1 MEKSTKV
8 LYGSIVQSRVLTA
21 SANAAAGSVVVR
33 AYALTAGAEGSADR
47 AAARAY
53 ALTISA
59 DGAASTAAVQ
69 ANALTARS
77 DARSAG
83 TPARGFNNNK
93 LLVLRLGLA
102 LLRALDVVEA
112 LEGGG
117 VWVGAAEGVE
127 DEGEDVRGELGADG
141 DVVAPGDGVALR
153 EEGEVRAG
161 RWRAAVEGRVGVHG
175 DLERV
180 EALDGVAEGEDGGE
194 LRAELAGLRN
204 SLASTI
210 GTPR

>member
-1 MEKSTKV
+1 MRAKSV
-8 LYGSIVQSRVLTA
+8 C
-21 SANAAAGSVVVR
+21 
-33 AYALTAGAEGSADR
+33 
-47 AAARAY
+47 
-53 ALTISA
+53 
-59 DGAASTAAVQ
+59 ASTTRTRLGASGARTRGAVW
-69 ANALTARS
+69 TR
-77 DARSAG
+77 
-83 TPARGFNNNK
+83 FNNK

-194 LRAELAGLRN
+194 LRAELDGPQELVGVDHGDAAVVGEGDLAAEVAHAHDVEAEGVGGAGEVHEGDGVVDARLVGV
-204 SLASTI
+204 L
-210 GTPR
+210 